1 MPNAQKVL
9 SMLDRPWRRRGQL
22 CVWLQPY
29 ALSSGA
35 EALGASLSQSERAIS
50 FRNAIHEWL
59 CAIPAGGCLAS
70 GSPAKRGHTPAKQLW
85 EDLLYRTI
93 Q

>member
-59 CAIPAGGCLAS
+59 CAIPAGGCL
-70 GSPAKRGHTPAKQLW
+70 RTDTKQITLKQ
-85 EDLLYRTI
+85 ERLIRQDTLHDG
-93 Q
+93 